1 MDIDAL
7 ARRYDADGYIS
18 GIPIISGEE
27 ATEHR
32 RAMERAEGH
41 IGSLHYR
48 SKAHAF
54 LTSPLHLATH
64 GTALDIVESMI
75 GPDVLLYNV
84 TYIIKEPNSASRDL
98 DPAALAHQKKL
109 EDLHRATAGSN

>member
-27 ATEHR
+27 ATEHL
-32 RAMERAEGH
+32 RAMERTEGQ
-41 IGSLHYR
+41 IGSLYYR
-48 SKAHAF
+48 SKAHTF

-75 GPDVLLYNV
+75 GPDILLYNV
-84 TYIIKEPNSASRDL
+84 TYISWAPLFLYKS
-98 DPAALAHQKKL
+98 
-109 EDLHRATAGSN
+109 